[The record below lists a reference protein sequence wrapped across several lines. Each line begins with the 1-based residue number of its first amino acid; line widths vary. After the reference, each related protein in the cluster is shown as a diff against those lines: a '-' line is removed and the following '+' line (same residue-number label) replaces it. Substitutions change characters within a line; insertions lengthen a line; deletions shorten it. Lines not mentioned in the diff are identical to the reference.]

1 MPGEQ
6 RTFQETTAASGGS
19 FSGQYLWS
27 NTANWT
33 TGVVPTNGDSVVN
46 PTVGYDDIA
55 ALTLGSL
62 TQAGGGLTAVVGSS
76 LDVGTVTGGGYLIAD
91 AYDAGAPVSVTIGT
105 IDSSGG
111 RYFAAGTGA
120 VLVDQSTTDLGED
133 FEAYYG
139 GRVEIA
145 ATPASTSTLDYTAA
159 PGTFALEDPG
169 ATDAVAVDN
178 LGAGDVLELPGTSVS
193 SVSFGTSSLT
203 VTTSAGSYAFT
214 NVSYASGAAINSY
227 VASYD
232 ASTGLEAVTFAVCFC
247 KGTLIRTPSGEIPVE
262 HLAIGDTVVTWRGDH
277 RPIIWIGVGQV
288 LSTRGRRTAATP
300 VIVRKGAL
308 ADNVPHADLR
318 VTKGHSFFIDGAL
331 IPVEFLVNH
340 RSILWDDRAQEVS
353 VYHVELLSHDILI
366 ANSAPAESYRDDGN
380 RWLFQNAN
388 NAWDKQPQAPCAL
401 VLTGGAFV
409 DRVWRRL
416 LNRSGPRP
424 GQVLTDDADL
434 HLLVDGRR
442 LDHTR
447 RDGSSYTFCL
457 PAAAGRKVVHIVS
470 RAAAPDELGL
480 ARDPRVLGIALR
492 NMIVLAD
499 VRHRIVEAA
508 DDRLIEG
515 FHGHEPELDIRWTN
529 GDAALPAALF
539 DGFDGRVDLMLQV
552 GCTTRY
558 IATAERVAIAA

>member
-1 MPGEQ
+1 
-6 RTFQETTAASGGS
+6 
-19 FSGQYLWS
+19 
-27 NTANWT
+27 
-33 TGVVPTNGDSVVN
+33 
-46 PTVGYDDIA
+46 
-55 ALTLGSL
+55 
-62 TQAGGGLTAVVGSS
+62 
-76 LDVGTVTGGGYLIAD
+76 
-91 AYDAGAPVSVTIGT
+91 
-105 IDSSGG
+105 
-111 RYFAAGTGA
+111 
-120 VLVDQSTTDLGED
+120 
-133 FEAYYG
+133 
-139 GRVEIA
+139 
-145 ATPASTSTLDYTAA
+145 
-159 PGTFALEDPG
+159 
-169 ATDAVAVDN
+169 
-178 LGAGDVLELPGTSVS
+178 
-193 SVSFGTSSLT
+193 
-203 VTTSAGSYAFT
+203 
-214 NVSYASGAAINSY
+214 
-227 VASYD
+227 
-232 ASTGLEAVTFAVCFC
+232 
-247 KGTLIRTPSGEIPVE
+247 
-262 HLAIGDTVVTWRGDH
+262 
-277 RPIIWIGVGQV
+277 
-288 LSTRGRRTAATP
+288 
-300 VIVRKGAL
+300 
-308 ADNVPHADLR
+308 

-353 VYHVELLSHDILI
+353 VYHVELSSHDILI